1 MPSPAL
7 LSAPSARRI
16 SRRDWLKSTGLVA
29 ALGTA
34 FPAGSA
40 FSAPS
45 APESYA
51 IASVTQIVDMSPLQ
65 LDISRDFLI
74 GSRVAWQE
82 FNARERARG
91 RAIQHQVIETD
102 GSARA
107 VKAAWQAAVIDPT
120 CVALSGCVGDTTAA
134 AVATLQRTPGSNALP
149 LVAPWLQREWSDSE
163 NSVFQAFPDYQA
175 QIAHAVKSLAVMG
188 VKQAGVVYATPELQK
203 ELSTSMTLAGSAQG
217 LKLQVIDASKRPAS
231 PPALILFIGGT
242 PELHAFANLV
252 GGKGGSHC
260 YLIALADVNLQV
272 LTQLGGVPRNV
283 SVIVTQPVPTVNS
296 GMQVVRSY
304 RAALGKLYDEPPSQH
319 GLAGYIAARY
329 TAEVL
334 ATLGTSVNRASALAA
349 FRKRADQ
356 KIGGFLIAYQGEKLS
371 NINVTQSMLTS
382 DGRIVG

>member
-34 FPAGSA
+34 FPASSA

-45 APESYA
+45 APESNA

-65 LDISRDFLI
+65 QDISRDFLI

-163 NSVFQAFPDYQA
+163 NSVFQAFPD
-175 QIAHAVKSLAVMG
+175 
-188 VKQAGVVYATPELQK
+188 
-203 ELSTSMTLAGSAQG
+203 
-217 LKLQVIDASKRPAS
+217 
-231 PPALILFIGGT
+231 
-242 PELHAFANLV
+242 
-252 GGKGGSHC
+252 
-260 YLIALADVNLQV
+260 
-272 LTQLGGVPRNV
+272 
-283 SVIVTQPVPTVNS
+283 
-296 GMQVVRSY
+296 
-304 RAALGKLYDEPPSQH
+304 
-319 GLAGYIAARY
+319 
-329 TAEVL
+329 
-334 ATLGTSVNRASALAA
+334 
-349 FRKRADQ
+349 
-356 KIGGFLIAYQGEKLS
+356 
-371 NINVTQSMLTS
+371 
-382 DGRIVG
+382 